1 MTICKE
7 EYVALKDE
15 FKSYYAQA
23 WHGKLKVIKNFN
35 GRLLVTADGATPM
48 RIPEREL
55 TKV

>member
-7 EYVALKDE
+7 EYVTIKDE
-15 FKSYYAQA
+15 FKSYYTPA

-35 GRLLVTADGATPM
+35 GRLLVAAAETTPM
-48 RIPEREL
+48 RIPEGEL

>member
-7 EYVALKDE
+7 EYVTLKDE
-15 FKSYYAQA
+15 FKSYYARV

-35 GRLLVTADGATPM
+35 GRLLVTTSETTPM
-48 RIPEREL
+48 RIPEQQL